1 MTALLESTN
10 NWSINI
16 DNGLLNGVV
25 YIDLKKAFDTID
37 HAILLRKLAKYG
49 LDLGFLR
56 FFASYL
62 GNRSQKC
69 YVNGV
74 LSSASELRCGVP
86 QGSILG
92 PLFFLIY
99 INDLPNCLNS
109 ACAKMFADD
118 TTITISGSSLVDLEQ
133 ETNLELLNLH
143 CWLKA
148 NKLSLNVAKTEFMV
162 IGSRQKLLAESHNEI
177 NIKLEDQVI
186 SNVDHAKSL
195 GLIIDNRLSW
205 SNHVNELCKK
215 VTSAIGALRR
225 IRPLISQ
232 STAVLVY
239 NSLIQPHFDYCSL
252 VWDGLSDQLSDKLQ
266 KLQNRAARV
275 ILKANYGTSSSLLL
289 DILKWDKLVIRRK
302 KHKAIMMFKSLNAQA
317 PVYLQNLFHER
328 STDYDLRNSF
338 HKLTLPRPRTN
349 YLKRSFSYSGALLWN
364 SFTRKCEKN

>member
-1 MTALLESTN
+1 MTALLETTS

-37 HAILLRKLAKYG
+37 HAIVLCKLTNYG
-49 LDLGFLR
+49 LELGSLR
-56 FFASYL
+56 FIASYL

-69 YVNGV
+69 YVNGA
-74 LSSASELRCGVP
+74 LSTASELRCGVP

-99 INDLPNCLNS
+99 INDLPNCLKQHAQKCSQMITN
-109 ACAKMFADD
+109 
-118 TTITISGSSLVDLEQ
+118 ITISGSSLADLEQ
-133 ETNLELLNLH
+133 ETNSELLNLH

-148 NKLSLNVAKTEFMV
+148 NKLSLDVAKAEFMI

-186 SNVDHAKSL
+186 SKGDHAKSL
-195 GLIIDNRLSW
+195 GLISDNRLSW

-215 VTSAIGALRR
+215 VTSSRGALRR

-252 VWDGLSDQLSDKLQ
+252 VWGSLSDQLSDKLQ

-275 ILKANYGTSSSLLL
+275 ILNF
-289 DILKWDKLVIRRK
+289 
-302 KHKAIMMFKSLNAQA
+302 IMGLA
-317 PVYLQNLFHER
+317 
-328 STDYDLRNSF
+328 
-338 HKLTLPRPRTN
+338 
-349 YLKRSFSYSGALLWN
+349 
-364 SFTRKCEKN
+364 